1 MITAEL
7 EKTYTCA
14 ETQDSQQAL
23 IPNPT
28 IQLNPPIAVQ
38 TNNMKKK
45 ITKVIIIIIIAQV
58 IQHWLADQ
66 INDCNDNHLEA
77 FTRD

>member
-28 IQLNPPIAVQ
+28 IQLNPPIAV
-38 TNNMKKK
+38 
-45 ITKVIIIIIIAQV
+45 
-58 IQHWLADQ
+58 
-66 INDCNDNHLEA
+66 
-77 FTRD
+77 